1 MKKFL
6 FFILTLPFLGLAQTV
21 PQGIN
26 YQAVARDASGAVLV
40 NQSLIVQFSVISD
53 VTTSTVSWQETHTA
67 TTNDHGLF
75 TAIIGQGTATSIG
88 NSATFDAINWGAS
101 NHLLKVEVDYGN
113 GIFVDMGT
121 TAFLSVPYA
130 LSSGSSANALWQDN
144 GGYITN
150 IGGGEVRIDGFS
162 HNIGDGGIFGV
173 NTDLHGH
180 MVNLGDGFMGVNTAM
195 GGFMT
200 IIRGGDTRIESPL
213 EVWNNAQFD
222 QNVNISGD
230 VSGSNAPVNADHLTR
245 KDYVDAADAAIL
257 DSVSALD
264 STMIANALWQ
274 DNGGYITNIGGGDVR
289 IDGFSHN
296 IGDGG
301 FMGVNTELHGDRV
314 NLGDGIFG
322 VNTEMGG
329 HMVNLGDGFMG
340 VNTEMG
346 GFRTIIRGGDTR
358 IESPLEVWNDAQF
371 DQNVNISGDLYAAG
385 QLLSSDRRFKRDI
398 VTVKNALSKVLQL
411 RGVNYYWKQ
420 QEFPNRNF
428 DEKLEL
434 GLIAQ
439 EVELIIPEI
448 VAEAE
453 DGYKAVEYQK
463 LVALLI
469 EAIKEQQT
477 IIEGQKTEMADMR
490 VELDS
495 RLKALEDIL
504 TTTTL
509 NTK

>member
-150 IGGGEVRIDGFS
+150 IGG
-162 HNIGDGGIFGV
+162 N
-173 NTDLHGH
+173 
-180 MVNLGDGFMGVNTAM
+180 
-195 GGFMT
+195 
-200 IIRGGDTRIESPL
+200 
-213 EVWNNAQFD
+213 
-222 QNVNISGD
+222 
-230 VSGSNAPVNADHLTR
+230 
-245 KDYVDAADAAIL
+245 
-257 DSVSALD
+257 
-264 STMIANALWQ
+264 
-274 DNGGYITNIGGGDVR
+274 DVR

-301 FMGVNTELHGDRV
+301 MFGVNTELHGDR
-314 NLGDGIFG
+314 
-322 VNTEMGG
+322 
-329 HMVNLGDGFMG
+329 VNLGDGFMG

-358 IESPLEVWNDAQF
+358 IESPLEVWNDAYF
-371 DQNVNISGDLYAAG
+371 NQNVNIYGDLFAGG

>member
-1 MKKFL
+1 M
-6 FFILTLPFLGLAQTV
+6 I
-21 PQGIN
+21 
-26 YQAVARDASGAVLV
+26 
-40 NQSLIVQFSVISD
+40 
-53 VTTSTVSWQETHTA
+53 
-67 TTNDHGLF
+67 
-75 TAIIGQGTATSIG
+75 
-88 NSATFDAINWGAS
+88 
-101 NHLLKVEVDYGN
+101 
-113 GIFVDMGT
+113 
-121 TAFLSVPYA
+121 
-130 LSSGSSANALWQDN
+130 ANTLWQDN

-150 IGGGEVRIDGFS
+150 IGGNDVRIDGNS

-173 NTDLHGH
+173 NTEMHGDR
-180 MVNLGDGFMGVNTAM
+180 VNLGDGFMGVNTEL
-195 GGFMT
+195 GGFVT
-200 IIRGGDTRIESPL
+200 IIRGMDTRIESPL
-213 EVWNNAQFD
+213 EVWSNAQFT

-230 VSGSNAPVNADHLTR
+230 VSGSNTPTMPEHLTR
-245 KDYVDAADAAIL
+245 KDYVDAAGVAIL

-274 DNGGYITNIGGGDVR
+274 DNGGYITNIGGNDVR
-289 IDGFSHN
+289 IDGNSHN
-296 IGDGG
+296 IGDG
-301 FMGVNTELHGDRV
+301 
-314 NLGDGIFG
+314 GIFG
-322 VNTEMGG
+322 VNTEMHGDR
-329 HMVNLGDGFMG
+329 VNLGDGFMG
-340 VNTEMG
+340 VNTELG
-346 GFRTIIRGGDTR
+346 GFVTIIRGMDTR
-358 IESPLEVWNDAQF
+358 IESPLEVWSNAQF
-371 DQNVNISGDLYAAG
+371 TQNVNISGDLFAGG

>member
-1 MKKFL
+1 MKNFL

-67 TTNDHGLF
+67 TTNNHGLF
-75 TAIIGQGTATSIG
+75 TAIIGQGTTTSVG

-113 GIFVDMGT
+113 GILVDMGT
-121 TAFLSVPYA
+121 TTLMSVPYA
-130 LSSGSSANALWQDN
+130 LSAGSTANALWQDN
-144 GGYITN
+144 GFYITN
-150 IGGGEVRIDGFS
+150 IGGNGVMIDG
-162 HNIGDGGIFGV
+162 
-173 NTDLHGH
+173 
-180 MVNLGDGFMGVNTAM
+180 NLDVMNDAHFN
-195 GGFMT
+195 GFMT
-200 IIRGGDTRIESPL
+200 SIQGAIFEVLSNSEFFGDANFHNGVRRYTPESMP
-213 EVWNNAQFD
+213 ED
-222 QNVNISGD
+222 
-230 VSGSNAPVNADHLTR
+230 LTS
-245 KDYVDAADAAIL
+245 KGYVDGSDAAIM
-257 DSVSALD
+257 DSVNALD
-264 STMIANALWQ
+264 SAMTANALWQ
-274 DNGGYITNIGGGDVR
+274 DNGFYITNIGGNEVM
-289 IDGFSHN
+289 IDGNLDVMNDAHFN
-296 IGDGG
+296 G
-301 FMGVNTELHGDRV
+301 FM
-314 NLGDGIFG
+314 
-322 VNTEMGG
+322 
-329 HMVNLGDGFMG
+329 
-340 VNTEMG
+340 
-346 GFRTIIRGGDTR
+346 TR
-358 IESPLEVWNDAQF
+358 IQGPIFEVWSNSEFFGDANF
-371 DQNVNISGDLYAAG
+371 NQNVNISGDLFAGG

-477 IIEGQKTEMADMR
+477 IIEGQKTEMADMS